1 MNPAPLQHALA
12 SAFNWTW
19 KTSLEVTVLIALV
32 LLVQF
37 AFAKVLSPRWRYG
50 LGLLILLRLVLPAA
64 PASPLSIFN
73 LGNHHSEQ
81 AEIARPP
88 TTIPAFTPAVIST
101 AIAASEQ
108 TPVQPVPTPHA
119 GKISVREIAAW
130 LWLAG
135 FAAML
140 MRVTWQQRRFVRR
153 LGRWEPVSEPR
164 VLELVERCRAQLG
177 VRRNIAVLAAT
188 GLRTPALFGIA
199 RPRLLLPVEMADRLD
214 ERELRHVLLHE
225 LIHLQRGDLLVN
237 WAMIL
242 LRAAHWFNPAVWFA
256 FRRLRAEQEL
266 ACDAAV
272 MARLAADERRDYGR
286 TLLKLLDDFSPG
298 ALCPGYVPF
307 ITGKQII
314 KRRITMISNFKP
326 AGRLA
331 AGASIVLLI
340 ALGSMTFTRAA
351 DQTNATADD
360 TSSTAADQ
368 ARPAGADQTNASMDQ
383 AKPSIFRSSDG
394 SLVITV
400 NKDGLVSFGTNM
412 QMNVPVSVAIGKDH
426 TIHVQAN
433 GISVNTPGAGL
444 DLNAAEAR
452 GLAQALA
459 QLQSQQQHVRAQAI
473 QLQAAAQQTYGQ
485 TLSAQPDASAPQTFT
500 TDKLTVATGN
510 QADRA
515 VELAAENI
523 RLTEA
528 KLNDL
533 RNLKETYASDAA
545 EHSADDSQIVTR
557 LNEDIAGEENQR
569 ASKEAL
575 LHQLE
580 KMSRAEQRQAL
591 PTTIPDAILDKLMQD
606 ELAAE
611 AKLAEQVET
620 MGQYSPD
627 LVATK
632 ERIKKLNSQIDER
645 VKGLLLALQAQVDA
659 AKATIDALQNEIKK
673 VNATSTRQTELTD
686 LASQI
691 ANTESELRDLKS
703 QLSGLQDYQ
712 KGSVTATPSDST
724 PPR

>member
-1 MNPAPLQHALA
+1 MSPALLQHTLA

-19 KTSLEVTVLIALV
+19 KTSLEATVLISLV

-73 LGNHHSEQ
+73 LGNHRSEQ
-81 AEIARPP
+81 AEIAAPS
-88 TTIPAFTPAVIST
+88 TTIRTVAPAFFST
-101 AIAASEQ
+101 APALADSEPM
-108 TPVQPVPTPHA
+108 PVQPVSPPHV
-119 GKISVREIAAW
+119 GKINVREIAAW

-135 FAAML
+135 FAVML
-140 MRVTWQQRRFVRR
+140 ARVAWQQRHFVRR

-188 GLRTPALFGIA
+188 GLHTPALFGIA
-199 RPRLLLPVEMADRLD
+199 RPRLLLPVETADHLD

-237 WAMIL
+237 WVMIL

-256 FRRLRAEQEL
+256 FRRLRTEQEL

-286 TLLKLLDDFSPG
+286 TLLKLLDAFSPG

-307 ITGKQII
+307 MTSKQII

-351 DQTNATADD
+351 DQTNAAADD

-473 QLQAAAQQTYGQ
+473 ELQAAAQQTYGQ

-545 EHSADDSQIVTR
+545 EHSADQRELTSK
-557 LNEDIAGEENQR
+557 LNDMLVEAETQR
-569 ASKEAL
+569 ASKAAL
-575 LHQLE
+575 LQQLE
-580 KMSRAEQRQAL
+580 KMNRAEQRQAL
-591 PTTIPDAILDKLMQD
+591 PTTVPDAILNKLMQD

-611 AKLAEQVET
+611 DKLAEQTQT
-620 MGQYSPD
+620 MGSSNPD
-627 LVATK
+627 VQATRK
-632 ERIKKLNSQIDER
+632 MIEKLNLQIDER
-645 VKGLLLALQAQVDA
+645 VKGILNGLRAQVQA
-659 AKATIDALQNEIKK
+659 ADDTIQNLQNEI
-673 VNATSTRQTELTD
+673 NAKSQRQIELTD

-712 KGSVTATPSDST
+712 KGSVMVTPSDSA
-724 PPR
+724 PPK